1 LTKTILM
8 NNSGVIQTSQSADLV
23 THKILIEGEELSKTY
38 QVKSIVVQNE
48 VNRIPMAQ
56 IVLTD
61 GEASERDFKLSNEDL
76 LIPGKKIEITA
87 GYHNDEE
94 TIYKGIVIK
103 HSIKIKN
110 GVSLLIIECK
120 DEAVKLT
127 IGRKSKYFYDVK
139 DSEAFE
145 EIIDAYG
152 LDKDVEAT
160 NFSHK
165 ELVQYN
171 TSDWDFIVSR
181 AQASGKLCFVENGK
195 ITISKPNVT
204 SASVETVTFG
214 SSLLDFDAE
223 IDARN
228 QFAKVS
234 SYSWDYSNQELV
246 EIEAKDP
253 SISLNGNLT
262 ASDLAETIEL
272 ENLELRHGGNISDV
286 ELQDWADAKLLF
298 QQLSKIRGRVKFQGI
313 PAVKP
318 NTIITLEGVGDR
330 FNGKAYITGVFHEI
344 SEGNWTI
351 DAQFGLNP
359 EWFSETYDI
368 HTPTGSGIIPA
379 IKGLH
384 TGIVTQLESD
394 PNGEDR
400 ILVKIPIINNEEQ
413 GIWCRM
419 ATPDAGEN
427 RGIFFRPEIED
438 EVIIGFINED
448 PNNAIVLGMLHSSG
462 KPAPITA
469 SDDNHQKGIVTRSE
483 MKVLF
488 DDEKKSIG
496 IETPAGKKIT
506 LDEDKGVIVIEDE
519 NSNVIT
525 IDSKGIKLESAGN
538 IEFKATGDIKIEGTN
553 VSIKASAQFKAEGSA
568 GAELSS
574 GAAAILKGSIVQ
586 IN

>member
-1 LTKTILM
+1 M
-8 NNSGVIQTSQSADLV
+8 NNSDVIQTSKSADLV
-23 THKILIEGEELSKTY
+23 THKLLIEGTELSGVY
-38 QVKSIVVQNE
+38 QVMSIVVHNE

-56 IVLTD
+56 IILTD
-61 GEASERDFKLSNEDL
+61 GDAAARDFKLSNEDL
-76 LIPGKKIEITA
+76 LVPGKKIEIKA
-87 GYHNDEE
+87 GYHSDEE
-94 TIYKGIVIK
+94 TIYKGIVVK
-103 HSIKIKN
+103 HSIKIKDKS
-110 GVSLLIIECK
+110 SLLIVECK

-139 DSEAFE
+139 DSNAFE
-145 EIIDAYG
+145 DIIGTYG
-152 LDKDVEAT
+152 LQKDVEST
-160 NFSHK
+160 NYSHK

-181 AQASGKLCFVENGK
+181 AQANGKLCFVENGK
-195 ITISKPNVT
+195 ISIKKPDLA
-204 SASVETVTFG
+204 SESVETVAFG
-214 SSLLDFDAE
+214 ATMLDFDAE

-234 SYSWDYSNQELV
+234 SYSWNASNQELL

-253 SISLNGNLT
+253 SVSLNGNLS
-262 ASDLAETIEL
+262 ASDLSDIVKL
-272 ENLELRHGGNISDV
+272 ENLELRHGGNVTDT

-298 QQLSKIRGRVKFQGI
+298 QQLSKVRGRVKFQGI

-344 SEGNWTI
+344 ANGNWTVNV
-351 DAQFGLNP
+351 QFGLNP
-359 EWFSETYDI
+359 EWFSETYDVN
-368 HTPTGSGIIPA
+368 TPSASGIIPS

-384 TGIVTQLESD
+384 IGIVTQLQDD
-394 PNGEDR
+394 PDGEDR

-413 GIWCRM
+413 GIWCRV
-419 ATPDAGEN
+419 AALDAGDN
-427 RGIFFRPEIED
+427 RGTFFMPEIED

-448 PNNAIVLGMLHSSG
+448 PNDAIVLGMLHSSA
-462 KPAPITA
+462 KPAPLKA
-469 SDDNHQKGIVTRSE
+469 SDDNHQKGIFTRSE

-488 DDEKKSIG
+488 DDDKKSIA

-506 LDEDKGVIVIEDE
+506 LDEDKGSIVVEDE

-525 IDSKGIKLESAGN
+525 IDSAGIKMESAGD
-538 IEFKATGDIKIEGTN
+538 ISIKATGDVKIEGTN
-553 VSIKASAQFKAEGSA
+553 VNLKATAQFKAEGSA
-568 GAELSS
+568 GAEMSS
-574 GAAAILKGSIVQ
+574 AAVAIVKGSIVQ

>member
-1 LTKTILM
+1 M

-23 THKILIEGEELSKTY
+23 THKLLIEGEELSKTY
-38 QVKSIVVQNE
+38 QVKSIVIQNE

-56 IVLTD
+56 IVLVD
-61 GEASERDFKLSNEDL
+61 GEASERDFKLSNEEL

-94 TIYKGIVIK
+94 TIYKGVIIK
-103 HSIKIKN
+103 HSIKIK
-110 GVSLLIIECK
+110 GSASLLIIECK

-139 DSEAFE
+139 DSAAFE

-152 LDKDVEAT
+152 LEKEVEAT

-181 AQASGKLCFVENGK
+181 AQANGKLCFVENGK
-195 ITISKPNVT
+195 IKISKPDVT
-204 SASVETVTFG
+204 STSIETVTFG
-214 SSLLDFDAE
+214 ATLLDFDAE
-223 IDARN
+223 MDARN

-234 SYSWDYSNQELV
+234 SYSWDYTNQELV

-253 SISLNGNLT
+253 SVSLNGNLT
-262 ASDLAETIEL
+262 SSDLAGIIEL
-272 ENLELRHGGNISDV
+272 ENLELRHGGTITEV

-298 QQLSKIRGRVKFQGI
+298 QQLSKIRGRAKFQGI

-330 FNGKAYITGVFHEI
+330 FNGNAYITGVFHEI
-344 SEGNWTI
+344 TEGNWTI

-368 HTPTGSGIIPA
+368 HTPTGSGILPA

-384 TGIVTQLESD
+384 VGIVSQLEED

-413 GIWCRM
+413 GIWCRV
-419 ATPDAGEN
+419 ASPDAGEN
-427 RGIFFRPEIED
+427 RGLFFRPEIED
-438 EVIIGFINED
+438 EVIVGFVNED

-462 KPAPITA
+462 KPAPIVA

-506 LDEDKGVIVIEDE
+506 LDEDQGVIIIEDE

-525 IDSKGIKLESAGN
+525 IDSAGIKMESAGN
-538 IEFKATGDIKIEGTN
+538 IELIASGDVTIEGTN
-553 VSIKASAQFKAEGSA
+553 VSIKANAQFKAEGSA
-568 GAELSS
+568 GVEMSS
-574 GAAAILKGSIVQ
+574 SATAVVKGSLVQ

>member
-1 LTKTILM
+1 M
-8 NNSGVIQTSQSADLV
+8 NNSGVIQTSKSADLV
-23 THKILIEGEELSKTY
+23 TLKILIEGEELSNTY
-38 QVKSIVVQNE
+38 QVKSVVVQNE
-48 VNRIPMAQ
+48 ANRIPMAQ
-56 IVLTD
+56 IVLVD

-94 TIYKGIVIK
+94 TIYKGIIIK
-103 HSIKIKN
+103 HSIKIKSDA
-110 GVSLLIIECK
+110 SLLIIECK

-127 IGRKSKYFYDVK
+127 IGRKSKYFYEVK
-139 DSEAFE
+139 DSEVFE
-145 EIIDAYG
+145 EIIDTYG
-152 LDKDVEAT
+152 LEKDVEAT

-165 ELVQYN
+165 EIVQYN

-181 AQASGKLCFVENGK
+181 AQANGKLCFVENGK
-195 ITISKPNVT
+195 ITIHKPNIT
-204 SASVETVTFG
+204 ASPVETITFG

-234 SYSWDYSNQELV
+234 SYSWNYTDQELV
-246 EIEAKDP
+246 EIEANDP
-253 SISLNGNLT
+253 AVSLNGNISV
-262 ASDLAETIEL
+262 ADLSKTIEL
-272 ENLELRHGGNISDV
+272 ENLELRHGGTLTEV

-330 FNGKAYITGVFHEI
+330 FNGNAYVTGVFHELA
-344 SEGNWTI
+344 EGNWTI

-359 EWFSETYDI
+359 EWFSETFDI

-384 TGIVTQLESD
+384 VGIVTQLEED

-413 GIWCRM
+413 GIWCRV
-419 ATPDAGEN
+419 ASPDAGDK
-427 RGIFFRPEIED
+427 RGFFFRPEIED

-448 PNNAIVLGMLHSSG
+448 PNNAIVLGMLHSKG
-462 KPAPITA
+462 KPSPITA

-488 DDEKKSIG
+488 DDEKKSIA

-506 LDEDKGVIVIEDE
+506 LDEDQGVIKIEDE
-519 NSNVIT
+519 NSNIIT
-525 IDSKGIKLESAGN
+525 IDSNGIKMESAGN
-538 IEFKATGDIKIEGTN
+538 IEFKATGDVKIEGTN
-553 VSIKASAQFKAEGSA
+553 VSINASAQFKAEGSA
-568 GAELSS
+568 GVEMSS
-574 GAAAILKGSIVQ
+574 GATAVLKGSMVQ

>member
-1 LTKTILM
+1 M

-23 THKILIEGEELSKTY
+23 TYKILIEGEELSKTY

-76 LIPGKKIEITA
+76 LIPGKKIEINA

-94 TIYKGIVIK
+94 AIYKGIIIK
-103 HSIKIKN
+103 HSIKIKSSA
-110 GVSLLIIECK
+110 SLLIIECK

-139 DSEAFE
+139 DSDAFE
-145 EIIDAYG
+145 EIIGTYG
-152 LDKDVEAT
+152 LEKDVEAT

-181 AQASGKLCFVENGK
+181 AQANGKLCFVENGK
-195 ITISKPNVT
+195 ITISKPDLS
-204 SASVETVTFG
+204 SAAVETITFG
-214 SSLLDFDAE
+214 ATLLDFDAE

-234 SYSWDYSNQELV
+234 SYSWDYTNQELV
-246 EIEAKDP
+246 EIEASDP
-253 SISLNGNLT
+253 GVSLNGNLS
-262 ASDLAETIEL
+262 ASDLSETIEL
-272 ENLELRHGGNISDV
+272 ENLELRHGGAITET

-298 QQLSKIRGRVKFQGI
+298 QQLSKVRGRVKFQGI

-330 FNGKAYITGVFHEI
+330 FNGSAYITGVFHELT
-344 SEGNWTI
+344 EGNWTI

-368 HTPTGSGIIPA
+368 HTPTGSGIMPA

-384 TGIVTQLESD
+384 AGIVTQLEGD

-413 GIWCRM
+413 GIWCRV
-419 ATPDAGEN
+419 ASPDAGEN

-438 EVIIGFINED
+438 EVIIGFVNED

-462 KPAPITA
+462 KPSPITA

-483 MKVLF
+483 MKVMF

-506 LDEDKGVIVIEDE
+506 LDEDQGVIVIEDE

-525 IDSKGIKLESAGN
+525 IDSNGIKMESAGN
-538 IEFKATGDIKIEGTN
+538 IEIVASGDVKIEGTN
-553 VSIKASAQFKAEGSA
+553 VSLKAKAQFKAEGSA
-568 GAELSS
+568 GAEMSS
-574 GAAAILKGSIVQ
+574 SAVAIVKGSIVQ

>member
-1 LTKTILM
+1 M
-8 NNSGVIQTSQSADLV
+8 NNSGVIQTSQNADLV
-23 THKILIEGEELSKTY
+23 THKILIEGTELSKTY

-103 HSIKIKN
+103 HSIKIKS
-110 GVSLLIIECK
+110 GTSLLIIECK
-120 DEAVKLT
+120 DETVKLT

-145 EIIDAYG
+145 EIIGAYG
-152 LDKDVEAT
+152 LQKDVEAT

-171 TSDWDFIVSR
+171 TSDWDFMVSR
-181 AQASGKLCFVENGK
+181 AQANGKLCFVENGK
-195 ITISKPNVT
+195 ITISKPNVK
-204 SASVETVTFG
+204 SSSVETVTFG
-214 SSLLDFDAE
+214 ASLLDFDAE

-253 SISLNGNLT
+253 GISLNGNLT

-272 ENLELRHGGNISDV
+272 ENLELRHGGTITEA

-330 FNGKAYITGVFHEI
+330 FNGKAYITGVSHEI

-359 EWFSETYDI
+359 EWFSETFDI

-413 GIWCRM
+413 GIWCRV
-419 ATPDAGEN
+419 ASPDAGEN
-427 RGIFFRPEIED
+427 RGVFFRPEIED

-525 IDSKGIKLESAGN
+525 IDSNGIKMESAGN
-538 IEFKATGDIKIEGTN
+538 IEIKATGDVKIEGTN
-553 VSIKASAQFKAEGSA
+553 VSISATAQLKAEGNA

-574 GAAAILKGSIVQ
+574 GATAILKGSIVQ

>member
-1 LTKTILM
+1 M
-8 NNSGVIQTSQSADLV
+8 NNSGVIQTSKSADLV

-56 IVLTD
+56 IVLVD

-94 TIYKGIVIK
+94 TIYKGIIIK
-103 HSIKIKN
+103 HSIKIKEST
-110 GVSLLIIECK
+110 SLLIVECK

-145 EIIDAYG
+145 EIIDAYA

-165 ELVQYN
+165 EIVQYN

-181 AQASGKLCFVENGK
+181 AQANGKLCFVENGK
-195 ITISKPNVT
+195 ITISKPNV
-204 SASVETVTFG
+204 SSSPVETVTFG
-214 SSLLDFDAE
+214 ATLIDFDAE

-234 SYSWDYSNQELV
+234 SYSWDYTNQELV

-253 SISLNGNLT
+253 GVSLNGNLS
-262 ASDLAETIEL
+262 ASDLTKTIEL
-272 ENLELRHGGNISDV
+272 ENLELRHGGTITEV

-330 FNGKAYITGVFHEI
+330 FNGNAYITAVFHEI

-359 EWFSETYDI
+359 EWFSETFDI

-400 ILVKIPIINNEEQ
+400 ILVKIPIINNDEQ
-413 GIWCRM
+413 GIWCRV
-419 ATPDAGEN
+419 ASPDAGDN
-427 RGIFFRPEIED
+427 RGVFFRPEIED

-462 KPAPITA
+462 KPAPIVA

-483 MKVLF
+483 IKVLF

-506 LDEDKGVIVIEDE
+506 LDEDQGVIIIEDE

-525 IDSKGIKLESAGN
+525 IDSNGIKMESAGN
-538 IEFKATGDIKIEGTN
+538 IELKATGDVKIEGTN
-553 VSIKASAQFKAEGSA
+553 VSINASAQFKAEGSA
-568 GAELSS
+568 GVEMSS
-574 GAAAILKGSIVQ
+574 GATAILKGSIVQ

>member
-1 LTKTILM
+1 M

-152 LDKDVEAT
+152 LEKDVEAT

-204 SASVETVTFG
+204 AESVETVTFG

-368 HTPTGSGIIPA
+368 HTPTGSGIIAA

-413 GIWCRM
+413 GIWCRV

>member
-1 LTKTILM
+1 M
-8 NNSGVIQTSQSADLV
+8 NNSGVIQTSKSADLV

-38 QVKSIVVQNE
+38 QVKSLVVHNE

-94 TIYKGIVIK
+94 TIYKGIIIK
-103 HSIKIKN
+103 HSIKIKSST
-110 GVSLLIIECK
+110 SLLIIECK

-145 EIIDAYG
+145 EIIDTYG
-152 LDKDVEAT
+152 LNKDVEAT

-181 AQASGKLCFVENGK
+181 AQANGKLCFVENGK
-195 ITISKPNVT
+195 ITIIKPNVK
-204 SASVETVTFG
+204 ASPVETVTFG
-214 SSLLDFDAE
+214 STLLDFDAE
-223 IDARN
+223 MDARN

-234 SYSWDYSNQELV
+234 SYSWDYANQKLV
-246 EIEAKDP
+246 EIEAKD
-253 SISLNGNLT
+253 SGINLNGNLSS
-262 ASDLAETIEL
+262 SDLAETIEL
-272 ENLELRHGGNISDV
+272 ENLELRHGGTITEV

-298 QQLSKIRGRVKFQGI
+298 QQLSKIRGRAKFQGI

-330 FNGKAYITGVFHEI
+330 FNGNAYITGVFHEI
-344 SEGNWTI
+344 ADGNWTI

-359 EWFSETYDI
+359 EWFSETFDI

-384 TGIVTQLESD
+384 VGIVTQLESD

-413 GIWCRM
+413 GIWCRV
-419 ATPDAGEN
+419 ASIDAGDN
-427 RGIFFRPEIED
+427 RGFFFRPEIED

-462 KPAPITA
+462 KPAPIVA

-506 LDEDKGVIVIEDE
+506 LDEDQGVIIIEDE

-525 IDSKGIKLESAGN
+525 IDSNGIKMESAGN
-538 IEFKATGDIKIEGTN
+538 IELKATGDVKIEGTN
-553 VSIKASAQFKAEGSA
+553 VSISASAQFKAEGSA
-568 GAELSS
+568 GVEMSS
-574 GAAAILKGSIVQ
+574 GATAVLKGSIVQ